1 MSDERL
7 KEIKDSI
14 DLQLELSKQLNVD
27 NELLMEEKELYEY
40 VKELKKKLEE
50 ANKKLYLCTPEIPQ
64 NVHEK
69 YVSYVDLVNEIYE
82 LKKQLQIKGEGFK
95 AVNEELREYAE
106 ENEKLKKQLEELMT
120 GKRPIISSYHSD
132 AYITHEMEYQERK
145 RLEKQQQKFINWL
158 KRKLFILS
166 DEMVKLAIGIRDTD
180 YQKVKLKIYQE
191 ILQKYKE
198 IVGGKDENNL

>member
-40 VKELKKKLEE
+40 VE
-50 ANKKLYLCTPEIPQ
+50 
-64 NVHEK
+64 
-69 YVSYVDLVNEIYE
+69 E
-82 LKKQLQIKGEGFK
+82 LKKQLEEKDEGFK

-120 GKRPIISSYHSD
+120 GKRPIISPYHGD
-132 AYITHEMEYQERK
+132 AYITREMEYQERK

-166 DEMVKLAIGIRDTD
+166 DEMVKLAIGMCNTD
-180 YQKVKLKIYQE
+180 YQKTKLKIYQE
-191 ILQKYKE
+191 VLQKYKE
-198 IVGGKDENNL
+198 IVGGKDEQ